1 MEGSLPHREE
11 GCGVAAPHP
20 RTRAWRAVCV
30 VTGLGL
36 SAALAWGVPP
46 LLRDLFHGV
55 GRAVCHQWPAH
66 SLFLGGWQLP
76 LCARCTGTFLGA
88 AVSLLALVWRGRA
101 RTGNLPPA
109 GILAALVCFVAAW
122 AVDGMNSF
130 LSLFPGAPHP
140 YAPSNPLRLATGLLN
155 GTALVHLAL
164 PVVNLTLWRDAS
176 PDPSLRSWK
185 ELGGLLA
192 VLAGCGALVLWG
204 PGWLYGPVAF
214 WSILGVVALLT
225 LVNAVIATVLLGR
238 EGAARSARELA
249 VPLAAA
255 ILLTALEV
263 AAIVALRTW
272 LEARV
277 GLGW

>member
-11 GCGVAAPHP
+11 GRSEAAPQPWPRRVALVAA
-20 RTRAWRAVCV
+20 
-30 VTGLGL
+30 GLGL
-36 SAALAWGVPP
+36 SAALSWGVPP
-46 LLRDLFHGV
+46 LLRDLFQGV

-88 AVSLLALVWRGRA
+88 AVSLLALVWRGRS
-101 RTGNLPPA
+101 RTGNLPPV
-109 GILAALVCFVAAW
+109 GILATLLASVAAW
-122 AVDGMNSF
+122 GVDGMNSF
-130 LSLFPGAPHP
+130 LSLLPGAPHLYTP
-140 YAPSNPLRLATGLLN
+140 NNFLRLATGLLN

-164 PVVNLTLWRDAS
+164 PVVNLTLWKESS
-176 PDPSLRSWK
+176 PDPSLQSWG
-185 ELGGLLA
+185 ELGSLLA
-192 VLAGCGALVLWG
+192 VLAACGALVLWG

-214 WSILGVVALLT
+214 WSILGVLALLT
-225 LVNAVIATVLLGR
+225 LVNTVIATVLLGR
-238 EGAARSARELA
+238 EGAARSARQLA

-255 ILLTALEV
+255 TLLTAAEV
-263 AAIVALRTW
+263 AAIVALRGW